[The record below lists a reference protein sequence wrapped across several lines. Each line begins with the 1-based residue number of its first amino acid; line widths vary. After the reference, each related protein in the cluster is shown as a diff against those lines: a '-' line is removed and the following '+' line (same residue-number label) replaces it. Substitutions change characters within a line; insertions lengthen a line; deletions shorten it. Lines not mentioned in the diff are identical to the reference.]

1 MEHLFLTVLN
11 MSLTASYIILAVL
24 LLRLCLRRAPKKY
37 SYALWGVVG
46 FRLLCP
52 FSFSSVFSLFSL
64 RPFDMTAAQAAGGAA
79 LTYLPQDLALMET
92 PQVTTGL
99 PFLNAALNP
108 SLPAA
113 APAASANPLQIWL
126 FVGAVVW
133 LVGVCG
139 FLLYA
144 LLSALRL
151 RRALRSAV
159 RYEGD
164 PTGRVYCSEAVA
176 SPFLFGL
183 FRPRIYLPYGL
194 SKEAAAHVLSH
205 ERCHL
210 KRSDHLWRLLGYLLL
225 ALHWFNPLVHLAFA
239 CLTRDMEQSCDE
251 AVLAKDPGLRKEY
264 CSTLLALSCRRRL
277 PTPSPLAFGESGV
290 KGRIKNALRCHK
302 PKAYVTAIA
311 AAVTALGLAACAA
324 NPAPPASTAAEGVYQ
339 NEHVLYAAPYL
350 SFSYAPGTPRFALE
364 LSEGGELRIAYDVL
378 TPDSQEDWVALG
390 ALEPVELT
398 EENFDARFESFGF
411 AEDASAAKNLR
422 KNNAKAFGVTTE
434 SGKTYTLLQQTD
446 GTLLMAVG
454 NNGEGSPIHWL
465 FELGVVGDVT
475 CTAQSGDI
483 TSPVVGS
490 WTPAGEETAGGGLP
504 VSSLDPTITSLDGTL
519 PWVLFFESSADTLTV
534 EETLYLQ
541 QGDTEPVAETTWTL
555 NRHTDGLSM
564 VVTPEEEGVTYAT
577 YRVTSSEGELC
588 FALYFAPQALEGPA
602 ATDAAQ

>member
-164 PTGRVYCSEAVA
+164 PTGQVYCSGSGRFSLPLWPVPAQDLPALWPFEGSRRPCAVA
-176 SPFLFGL
+176 RALPFKAGRPPLAASWVPSPRPALVQPAGTPGLCLPDPRHGAKLRRSRAGQRPRPAQRILQHPAGPFLQ
-183 FRPRIYLPYGL
+183 
-194 SKEAAAHVLSH
+194 
-205 ERCHL
+205 
-210 KRSDHLWRLLGYLLL
+210 
-225 ALHWFNPLVHLAFA
+225 
-239 CLTRDMEQSCDE
+239 T
-251 AVLAKDPGLRKEY
+251 
-264 CSTLLALSCRRRL
+264 
-277 PTPSPLAFGESGV
+277 
-290 KGRIKNALRCHK
+290 
-302 PKAYVTAIA
+302 
-311 AAVTALGLAACAA
+311 
-324 NPAPPASTAAEGVYQ
+324 PPAHA
-339 NEHVLYAAPYL
+339 
-350 SFSYAPGTPRFALE
+350 F
-364 LSEGGELRIAYDVL
+364 
-378 TPDSQEDWVALG
+378 
-390 ALEPVELT
+390 
-398 EENFDARFESFGF
+398 
-411 AEDASAAKNLR
+411 
-422 KNNAKAFGVTTE
+422 AFGVRRKRRQ
-434 SGKTYTLLQQTD
+434 GPHQKR
-446 GTLLMAVG
+446 
-454 NNGEGSPIHWL
+454 
-465 FELGVVGDVT
+465 
-475 CTAQSGDI
+475 
-483 TSPVVGS
+483 
-490 WTPAGEETAGGGLP
+490 PALP
-504 VSSLDPTITSLDGTL
+504 
-519 PWVLFFESSADTLTV
+519 
-534 EETLYLQ
+534 
-541 QGDTEPVAETTWTL
+541 
-555 NRHTDGLSM
+555 
-564 VVTPEEEGVTYAT
+564 
-577 YRVTSSEGELC
+577 
-588 FALYFAPQALEGPA
+588 
-602 ATDAAQ
+602 